1 MNENITIKNE
11 RVDDI
16 PLLLSQI
23 EKMQVGDLLDQY
35 FPTHGNW
42 QGLSLSQVTSVW
54 LSFILSEANHRL
66 SHVQP
71 WVEQR
76 LEILTTCL
84 GIPVRFLDFTDDRLA
99 LILDNLSKESAW
111 IDFEKALTQNIV
123 RVYDMKTHQVRIDS
137 TTAKGY
143 VQVTP
148 EGLFQFGH
156 SKDHRPDLPQIKIN
170 MSALDPPGLPV
181 STTIVAGHCADDPLY
196 VLEIKRVQNSLER
209 HGLTYMGDSKMA
221 VLKTRAFIVDSKD
234 FYLCPLTDVQVR
246 NTQWEQLLWPVDN
259 GIEPL
264 VPVYR
269 QNGENDKPEKIAEGY
284 ESQVCLIEEV
294 DGNTIKWIERRLI
307 IRSLKFAQSQERALR
322 TRIDRALSAI
332 SALNE
337 RKQGKKRF
345 SDEEQLRTAAEQIVS
360 KYRVTDLI
368 HLEITTDITER
379 IVRQYKNRPGRIV
392 QEKDVR
398 IKASIDETALNKA
411 IEPLGWR
418 VYVTNHS
425 EKELSLEQAV
435 LAYRAE
441 YLVERGFGRL
451 KGKPL
456 SLTPMYLDTDE
467 RVTGLIRLLTIG
479 LRVLT
484 LLEFCVRKQLKEEE
498 GKLAGIYPSNPK
510 RATARPTAEMMLRA
524 FEGVT
529 LTVIKQGDKVYR
541 HLTPLSKV
549 QQRILELLG
558 LSSDIYL
565 QLSQH
570 FLEPTINLSEP

>member
-1 MNENITIKNE
+1 VNCIFSGWNIRSI
-11 RVDDI
+11 
-16 PLLLSQI
+16 
-23 EKMQVGDLLDQY
+23 G
-35 FPTHGNW
+35 
-42 QGLSLSQVTSVW
+42 
-54 LSFILSEANHRL
+54 A
-66 SHVQP
+66 
-71 WVEQR
+71 
-76 LEILTTCL
+76 
-84 GIPVRFLDFTDDRLA
+84 LDFSDDRLA
-99 LILDNLSKESAW
+99 LVLDNLSKDSAW
-111 IDFEKALTQNIV
+111 IDFETALTQNII
-123 RVYDMKTHQVRIDS
+123 RVYDLQTHQIRIDS

-156 SKDHRPDLPQIKIN
+156 SKDHRPDLPQVKIN
-170 MSALDPPGLPV
+170 MSVLDPLGLPV

-196 VLEIKRVQNSLER
+196 VEEIKRVQKSLGR
-209 HGLTYMGDSKMA
+209 HSLTYIGDSKMA
-221 VLKTRAFIVDSKD
+221 ALKTGAFIVASEDS
-234 FYLCPLTDVQVR
+234 YLCPLTDVQVR
-246 NTQWEQLLWPVDN
+246 NTQWEQLLWPVES
-259 GIEPL
+259 GIQPL
-264 VPVYR
+264 VSVYR

-284 ESQVCLIEEV
+284 ESQVCLIEEI
-294 DGNTIKWIERRLI
+294 DGRTIKWIERRLI

-322 TRIDRALSAI
+322 TRIQKALSVI

-345 SDEEQLRTAAEQIVS
+345 SEEEELRTAAEQIVS
-360 KYRVTDLI
+360 KYRVTGLI
-368 HLEITTDITER
+368 HLETITDITER
-379 IVRQYKNRPGRIV
+379 IVRQYGNHPKRMV
-392 QEKDVR
+392 QEKDVHL
-398 IKASIDETALNKA
+398 KASVDETALDEA
-411 IEPLGWR
+411 IERLGWR

-456 SLTPMYLDTDE
+456 SLTTMYLDTDE

-484 LLEFCVRKQLKEEE
+484 LLEFCARKQLKEEE
-498 GKLAGIYPSNPK
+498 GKLVGIYPGNPK
-510 RATARPTAEMMLRA
+510 RATSRPTAEMMLRA
-524 FEGVT
+524 FEGLT
-529 LTVIKQGDKVYR
+529 LTVIKQGDRIYR

-549 QQRILELLG
+549 QQRILHLLG

-570 FLEPTINLSEP
+570 FLEPTIDLSEP